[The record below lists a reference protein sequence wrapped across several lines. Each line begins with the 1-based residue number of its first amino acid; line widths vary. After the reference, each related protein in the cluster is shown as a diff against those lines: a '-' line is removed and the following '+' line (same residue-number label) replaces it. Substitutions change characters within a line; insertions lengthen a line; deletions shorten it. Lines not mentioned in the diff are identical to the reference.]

1 LLLVLCS
8 GALVITS
15 ESVQQQCGLSLH
27 MDGAS
32 LTRLPATLP
41 KRLQHLRI
49 AAQVGYG
56 AFAQVVE
63 VHDASNPRRR
73 CALKIVEKEPLA
85 IRGMLPQLACEFGM
99 QLSVRH
105 PHVLCA
111 LDMAE
116 DATHGYLL
124 LELCTGGSLWLAAQ
138 HFPGSTVPEATTS
151 CWLQDATDGAAHLHD
166 MGILHRDLK
175 LENMLLDAAGRVKL
189 CDLGWC
195 AFEADE
201 PRGRCGTPQHLPP
214 EALRGEAHT
223 AKFDSWALGASMVQL
238 LSGRGFVGPQELNL
252 PGGTSAAAQELIAAW
267 LKFDPID
274 RLSAKA
280 ALSSPFFRHTA
291 GAASAWIP
299 NIPEA
304 ALDSRLEDERC
315 TGYLFNVAFE
325 TARRLLTAKEGKP
338 WWLAERP
345 TTESRPSVCSRPSVG
360 RPSAALRTSL
370 TVHTPADDRF
380 QTPGKHGLANRDR
393 TNKARHDIEVRLEE
407 LTAAAREAKA
417 LAREALQRID
427 ACRLAF
433 SEGRTAPVALLPT
446 PCRQW
451 RR

>member
-1 LLLVLCS
+1 
-8 GALVITS
+8 
-15 ESVQQQCGLSLH
+15 
-27 MDGAS
+27 MDGTS

-49 AAQVGYG
+49 AAEVGFG

-138 HFPGSTVPEATTS
+138 HFPGSIVPEATTS
-151 CWLQDATDGAAHLHD
+151 RWLQDATDGAAHLHD
-166 MGILHRDLK
+166 LGILHRDLK

-201 PRGRCGTPQHLPP
+201 PQGRCGTPQHMAP

-223 AKFDSWALGASMVQL
+223 IKFDSWALGASMVQL
-238 LSGRGFVGPQELNL
+238 LSGRSFAGPQELNL
-252 PGGTSAAAQELIAAW
+252 PAGTSVAAQELIAAW
-267 LKFDPID
+267 LKLNPID

-280 ALSSPFFRHTA
+280 ALSSPFFRHNVA
-291 GAASAWIP
+291 AASALIP
-299 NIPEA
+299 TIPEA
-304 ALDSRLEDERC
+304 ALESRLEDRGC
-315 TGYLFNVAFE
+315 SGYLFNTAFE
-325 TARRLLTAKEGKP
+325 TAKRLLLAKGGTP
-338 WWLAERP
+338 WWMTERP
-345 TTESRPSVCSRPSVG
+345 ARESLPSMCSRRSVG
-360 RPSAALRTSL
+360 RPSTASQNPRTVYHPSDDLFQCPGSHVLGRLNRTSKA
-370 TVHTPADDRF
+370 H
-380 QTPGKHGLANRDR
+380 RDV
-393 TNKARHDIEVRLEE
+393 DVCMEE
-407 LTAAAREAKA
+407 LRAAAREAKA

-427 ACRLAF
+427 ACKLAC
-433 SEGRTAPVALLPT
+433 SEVGAAPVEPVALLPT